1 MMLKTANSNIILDER
16 ETGKMILDAADAYG
30 NFLDA
35 LKIDWRNDPNSA
47 DTPLRVAKSY
57 VNDLIAGC
65 YTNQPKITTFP
76 NDYGYDGLVFC
87 GDIDVKSICSHHHLP
102 FFGKAYVAY
111 IPSSNGTVVG
121 LSKLNRVVEWFSR
134 RPQIQEQLT
143 TQIHDQLNDVIESN
157 SGVAVVI
164 KAKHMCSCLRGVK
177 HDSYMVTSKLSGA
190 FKDND
195 HTRSEF
201 YEFVKK

>member
-1 MMLKTANSNIILDER
+1 MMLKTANSNIILDDQER
-16 ETGKMILDAADAYG
+16 NKMILDAAEAYG

-65 YTNQPKITTFP
+65 YTNPPKITRFP
-76 NDYGYDGLVFC
+76 NDQHYNGIVFC
-87 GDIDVKSICSHHHLP
+87 GDIDVKSLCSHHNLP

-111 IPSSNGTVVG
+111 IPDENGTVIG
-121 LSKLNRVVEWFSR
+121 LSKLNRVVEWYAR

-143 TQIHDQLNDVIESN
+143 TQIHDQLNDVISDN
-157 SGVAVVI
+157 AGIAVMI

-190 FKDND
+190 FYND
-195 HTRSEF
+195 ASAKGEF
-201 YEFVKK
+201 FEFIKS